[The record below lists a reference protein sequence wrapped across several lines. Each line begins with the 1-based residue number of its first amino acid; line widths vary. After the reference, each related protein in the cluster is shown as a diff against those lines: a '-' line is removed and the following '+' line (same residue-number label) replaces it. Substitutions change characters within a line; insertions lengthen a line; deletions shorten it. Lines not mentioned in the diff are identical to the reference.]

1 MRERVLRLRTR
12 SLDAVPALTIE
23 RAQLVTQAYKK
34 YEGRVS
40 VPVLRALTFQALM
53 QQKEVYIGE
62 DELIVGERGP
72 VPKATPTYPEL
83 CCHTVEDF
91 HVINNREKTFFKVNP
106 RAREVQENEI
116 IPFWKE
122 RSLRHRIL
130 QEMTDEWKD
139 CYEAGI
145 FTEFM
150 EQRAPGHTV
159 ADGKIYQKGFL
170 DFKKEIEEALSNLDF
185 LNDPEAWEKQEQL
198 RAMSICCDA

>member
-72 VPKATPTYPEL
+72 VPKATPTYPEPVSYTHL
-83 CCHTVEDF
+83 DVYKRQ
-91 HVINNREKTFFKVNP
+91 V
-106 RAREVQENEI
+106 
-116 IPFWKE
+116 
-122 RSLRHRIL
+122 LGL
-130 QEMTDEWKD
+130 
-139 CYEAGI
+139 
-145 FTEFM
+145 
-150 EQRAPGHTV
+150 PG
-159 ADGKIYQKGFL
+159 
-170 DFKKEIEEALSNLDF
+170 
-185 LNDPEAWEKQEQL
+185 
-198 RAMSICCDA
+198 